1 MDNRKFV
8 ILAMNPAHGL
18 RDPTMKPLPS
28 LDVLKT
34 FAVVAQRLN
43 FTRAADALN
52 ITQGAVS
59 RQISGLE
66 AHLGYALFVRQ
77 PRGLALTPNGAMLLA
92 PVQQALAQITEALER
107 SGAQSG
113 TLRVKCPTCAMRW
126 ILPRVIRLQNERP
139 ELVIEVTAAVSHGVE
154 FNAEQFDAAIVFGQ
168 PALKGV
174 SSHHLFDEV
183 LTPVCAPGLLKGA
196 MQGATQAITP
206 DDLADQT
213 LLHPTRDRRDWLRW
227 LAAYGYGGLPSAKA
241 QHFDTLD
248 LAISSAMQ
256 GLGVTIGDLSL
267 IEEDLRA
274 QRIITPFS
282 LCVPSG
288 ASYYLIYPE
297 RPAPSP
303 VLQEFA
309 QWLEEEAA
317 VTRANLLAYMNR

>member
-1 MDNRKFV
+1 
-8 ILAMNPAHGL
+8 
-18 RDPTMKPLPS
+18 
-28 LDVLKT
+28 
-34 FAVVAQRLN
+34 
-43 FTRAADALN
+43 
-52 ITQGAVS
+52 
-59 RQISGLE
+59 
-66 AHLGYALFVRQ
+66 
-77 PRGLALTPNGAMLLA
+77 
-92 PVQQALAQITEALER
+92 
-107 SGAQSG
+107 
-113 TLRVKCPTCAMRW
+113 MRW

-139 ELVIEVTAAVSHGVE
+139 ELAIEVTAAVSHGVE

-168 PALKGV
+168 PTLKGV

-183 LTPVCAPGLLKGA
+183 LTPVCAPGLWKERPAGA
-196 MQGATQAITP
+196 AAATP

-213 LLHPTRDRRDWLRW
+213 LLHPTRDRRDWIRW
-227 LAAYGYGGLPSAKA
+227 LEAYGYKGLPSSKA

-309 QWLEEEAA
+309 EWLEGEAA
-317 VTRANLLAYMNR
+317 VTRANLLAYTIT

>member
-1 MDNRKFV
+1 
-8 ILAMNPAHGL
+8 
-18 RDPTMKPLPS
+18 MKPLPS

-34 FAVVAQRLN
+34 FLVVAQKLN
-43 FTRAADALN
+43 FTRAADVLN
-52 ITQGAVS
+52 LTQGAVS

-77 PRGLALTPNGAMLLA
+77 ARGLALTPHGAMLLA
-92 PVQQALAQITEALER
+92 PLQQAFAQISEALEK

-139 ELVIEVTAAVSHGVE
+139 DLVVEVTAAVSHGVE
-154 FNAEQFDAAIVFGQ
+154 FNAEQFDAAIVYGK
-168 PALKGV
+168 PAVKGV
-174 SSHHLFDEV
+174 TAHHLFDEV
-183 LTPVCAPGLLKGA
+183 LTPVCAPGLWKGKRGRA
-196 MQGATQAITP
+196 ATP
-206 DDLADQT
+206 DDLADKT

-227 LAAYGYGGLPSAKA
+227 LEAYGFRGLPSAKA

-256 GLGVTIGDLSL
+256 GLGVAIGDLSL

-274 QRIITPFS
+274 KRIITPFS

-288 ASYYLIYPE
+288 AAYYLIYPE

-303 VLQEFA
+303 ALQQFA
-309 QWLEEEAA
+309 AWLADEAA
-317 VTRANLLAYMNR
+317 ETRASLSAYLHAA

>member
-1 MDNRKFV
+1 
-8 ILAMNPAHGL
+8 
-18 RDPTMKPLPS
+18 MKPLPS

-34 FAVVAQRLN
+34 FLVVAQKLN
-43 FTRAADALN
+43 FTRAADVLN
-52 ITQGAVS
+52 LTQGAVS

-66 AHLGYALFVRQ
+66 AHLGYALLVRQ
-77 PRGLALTPNGAMLLA
+77 ARGLALTPHGAMLLA
-92 PVQQALAQITEALER
+92 PLQQAFAQISEALEK

-139 ELVIEVTAAVSHGVE
+139 DLVVEVTAAVSHGVE
-154 FNAEQFDAAIVFGQ
+154 FNAEQFDAAIVYGK
-168 PALKGV
+168 PAVKGV
-174 SSHHLFDEV
+174 TAHHLFDEV
-183 LTPVCAPGLLKGA
+183 LTPVCAPGLWKGKRGRA
-196 MQGATQAITP
+196 ATP
-206 DDLADQT
+206 DDLADKT

-227 LAAYGYGGLPSAKA
+227 LEAYGFRGLPSAKA

-256 GLGVTIGDLSL
+256 GLGVAIGDLSL

-274 QRIITPFS
+274 KRIITPFS

-288 ASYYLIYPE
+288 AAYHLIYPE

-303 VLQEFA
+303 ALMQFA

-317 VTRANLLAYMNR
+317 ATRASLGAYLQAA

>member
-1 MDNRKFV
+1 
-8 ILAMNPAHGL
+8 
-18 RDPTMKPLPS
+18 MKPLPS

-43 FTRAADALN
+43 FTRAADLLN
-52 ITQGAVS
+52 VTQGAVS

-183 LTPVCAPGLLKGA
+183 LTPVCAPGLLKRV
-196 MQGATQAITP
+196 TRDITP
-206 DDLADQT
+206 DDLAEQT

-227 LAAYGYGGLPSAKA
+227 LAAYGYRGLPSAKA

-267 IEEDLRA
+267 IEEDLLA
-274 QRIITPFS
+274 QRIVTPFS

-297 RPAPSP
+297 RPAASK
-303 VLQEFA
+303 VLSEFA
-309 QWLEEEAA
+309 KWVEGEAA
-317 VTRANLLAYMNR
+317 LTRAGLSRYLERA

>member
-1 MDNRKFV
+1 
-8 ILAMNPAHGL
+8 
-18 RDPTMKPLPS
+18 MKPLPS

-43 FTRAADALN
+43 FTRAADSLN
-52 ITQGAVS
+52 VTQGAVS

-139 ELVIEVTAAVSHGVE
+139 ELVIEVTASVSHGVE
-154 FNAEQFDAAIVFGQ
+154 FNAEQFDAAIVFGH

-174 SSHHLFDEV
+174 SAHHLFDEV
-183 LTPVCAPGLLKGA
+183 LTPVCAPGLLNDS
-196 MQGATQAITP
+196 TQRTTRAITP

-213 LLHPTRDRRDWLRW
+213 LLHPTRDRRDWLKW
-227 LAAYGYGGLPSAKA
+227 LAAYGYRGLPSAKA

-267 IEEDLRA
+267 IEEDLIA
-274 QRIITPFS
+274 QRIVTPFS

-297 RPAPSP
+297 RPAASK
-303 VLQEFA
+303 VLSEFA
-309 QWLEEEAA
+309 EWIESEAA
-317 VTRANLLAYMNR
+317 LTRAGLSRYLAA

>member
-1 MDNRKFV
+1 
-8 ILAMNPAHGL
+8 
-18 RDPTMKPLPS
+18 MKPLPS

-43 FTRAADALN
+43 FTRAADVLN

-66 AHLGYALFVRQ
+66 AHLGYSLSVRQ

-92 PVQQALAQITEALER
+92 PLQQALTQITEALER

-139 ELVIEVTAAVSHGVE
+139 ELAIEVTAAVSHGVE

-168 PALKGV
+168 PTLKGV

-183 LTPVCAPGLLKGA
+183 LTPVCAPGLWKERPVGA
-196 MQGATQAITP
+196 AAATP

-213 LLHPTRDRRDWLRW
+213 LLHPTRDRRDWIRW
-227 LAAYGYGGLPSAKA
+227 LEAYGYKGLPSLKA

-309 QWLEEEAA
+309 QWLEGEAA
-317 VTRANLLAYMNR
+317 VTRANLLAYMRR

>member
-1 MDNRKFV
+1 
-8 ILAMNPAHGL
+8 
-18 RDPTMKPLPS
+18 MKPLPS

-34 FAVVAQRLN
+34 FLVVAQKLN
-43 FTRAADALN
+43 FTRAADVLN
-52 ITQGAVS
+52 LTQGAVS
-59 RQISGLE
+59 RQIAGLE
-66 AHLGYALFVRQ
+66 SHLGYALFVRQ
-77 PRGLALTPNGAMLLA
+77 ARGLALTPHGAMLLA
-92 PVQQALAQITEALER
+92 PLQQAFAQIGEALEK

-139 ELVIEVTAAVSHGVE
+139 ELVVEVTAAVSHGVE
-154 FNAEQFDAAIVFGQ
+154 FNAEQFDAAIVFGK
-168 PALKGV
+168 PAVKGV
-174 SSHHLFDEV
+174 STHHLFDEV
-183 LTPVCAPGLLKGA
+183 LTPVCAPGLWKGRK
-196 MQGATQAITP
+196 GQAATP
-206 DDLADQT
+206 DDLADKT

-227 LAAYGYGGLPSAKA
+227 LEAYGYRGLPSAKA

-274 QRIITPFS
+274 KRIITPFS

-288 ASYYLIYPE
+288 AAYYLIYPE

-303 VLQEFA
+303 ALRQFA
-309 QWLEEEAA
+309 AWLEEEAA
-317 VTRANLLAYMNR
+317 QTRASLSAHLQAA

>member
-1 MDNRKFV
+1 
-8 ILAMNPAHGL
+8 
-18 RDPTMKPLPS
+18 MKPLPS

-43 FTRAADALN
+43 FTRAAELLN
-52 ITQGAVS
+52 VTQGAVS

-92 PVQQALAQITEALER
+92 PVQQALAQIAEALER

-168 PALKGV
+168 PSLKGV
-174 SSHHLFDEV
+174 SVHHLFDEV
-183 LTPVCAPGLLKGA
+183 LTPVCAPGLLA
-196 MQGATQAITP
+196 DSARDITP
-206 DDLADQT
+206 SDLADQT

-227 LAAYGYGGLPSAKA
+227 LAAYGYRGLPSAKA

-267 IEEDLRA
+267 IEEDLA
-274 QRIITPFS
+274 AHRIVTPFS

-297 RPAPSP
+297 RPAPSK
-303 VLQEFA
+303 VLSEFA
-309 QWLEEEAA
+309 DWMEGEAA
-317 VTRANLLAYMNR
+317 RTRAGLSRYLEQA

>member
-1 MDNRKFV
+1 
-8 ILAMNPAHGL
+8 
-18 RDPTMKPLPS
+18 MKPLPS

-43 FTRAADALN
+43 FTRAADLLN
-52 ITQGAVS
+52 VTQGAVS

-66 AHLGYALFVRQ
+66 THLGYALFVRQ

-92 PVQQALAQITEALER
+92 PLQQALAQITEALER
-107 SGAQSG
+107 SGAHSG

-139 ELVIEVTAAVSHGVE
+139 EMVIEVTASVSHGVE

-174 SSHHLFDEV
+174 SSLHLFDEV
-183 LTPVCAPGLLKGA
+183 LTPMCAPGLLKGFA
-196 MQGATQAITP
+196 PGATRDFTP

-227 LAAYGYGGLPSAKA
+227 LAAYGYAGLPSAKA

-267 IEEDLRA
+267 IEEDLLA
-274 QRIITPFS
+274 QRVVTPFS

-297 RPAPSP
+297 RPAASK
-303 VLQEFA
+303 VLSEFA
-309 QWLEEEAA
+309 KWIEGEAA
-317 VTRANLLAYMNR
+317 LTRAGLSRYLAA

>member
-1 MDNRKFV
+1 
-8 ILAMNPAHGL
+8 
-18 RDPTMKPLPS
+18 MKPLPS

-43 FTRAADALN
+43 FTRAADLLN
-52 ITQGAVS
+52 VTQGAVS

-92 PVQQALAQITEALER
+92 PVQQALAQIAEALER

-139 ELVIEVTAAVSHGVE
+139 ELVIEVTASVSHGVE
-154 FNAEQFDAAIVFGQ
+154 FNAEQFDAAIIFGQ
-168 PALKGV
+168 PAGKGV
-174 SSHHLFDEV
+174 SAHHLFDEV
-183 LTPVCAPGLLKGA
+183 LTPVCAPGLLKRTA
-196 MQGATQAITP
+196 RAITP

-227 LAAYGYGGLPSAKA
+227 LAAYGYRGLPSAKA

-267 IEEDLRA
+267 IEEDLAA
-274 QRIITPFS
+274 QRIVTPFS

-297 RPAPSP
+297 RPAASK
-303 VLQEFA
+303 VLSEFA
-309 QWLEEEAA
+309 EWIEGEAA
-317 VTRANLLAYMNR
+317 LTRAGLSRYLAA

>member
-1 MDNRKFV
+1 
-8 ILAMNPAHGL
+8 
-18 RDPTMKPLPS
+18 MKPLPS

-34 FAVVAQRLN
+34 FLVVAQKLN
-43 FTRAADALN
+43 FTRAADVLN
-52 ITQGAVS
+52 LTQGAVS

-77 PRGLALTPNGAMLLA
+77 ARGLALTPHGAMLLA
-92 PVQQALAQITEALER
+92 PLQQAFAQISEALEK

-139 ELVIEVTAAVSHGVE
+139 DLVVEVTAAVSHGVE
-154 FNAEQFDAAIVFGQ
+154 FNAEQFDAAIVYGK
-168 PALKGV
+168 PAVKGV
-174 SSHHLFDEV
+174 TAHHLFDEV
-183 LTPVCAPGLLKGA
+183 LTPVCAPGLWKGKRGRA
-196 MQGATQAITP
+196 ATP
-206 DDLADQT
+206 DDLADKT

-227 LAAYGYGGLPSAKA
+227 LEAYGFRGLPSAKA

-256 GLGVTIGDLSL
+256 GLGVAIGDLSL

-274 QRIITPFS
+274 KRIITPFS

-288 ASYYLIYPE
+288 AAYYLIYPE

-303 VLQEFA
+303 ALQQFA
-309 QWLEEEAA
+309 EWLEDEAA
-317 VTRANLLAYMNR
+317 QTRASLSAYLQAA

>member
-1 MDNRKFV
+1 
-8 ILAMNPAHGL
+8 
-18 RDPTMKPLPS
+18 MKPLPS

-34 FAVVAQRLN
+34 FLVVAQKLN
-43 FTRAADALN
+43 FTRAADVLN
-52 ITQGAVS
+52 LTQGAVS

-66 AHLGYALFVRQ
+66 SHLGYALFVRQ
-77 PRGLALTPNGAMLLA
+77 ARGLALTPNGAMLLA
-92 PVQQALAQITEALER
+92 PLQQAFAQITEALEK

-139 ELVIEVTAAVSHGVE
+139 ELVVEVTAAVSHGVE

-168 PALKGV
+168 PTVKGV
-174 SSHHLFDEV
+174 TIHHLFDEV
-183 LTPVCAPGLLKGA
+183 LTPACAPGLWKGKKGRA
-196 MQGATQAITP
+196 ATP
-206 DDLADQT
+206 DDLADKT

-227 LAAYGYGGLPSAKA
+227 LEAYGYRGLPSTKA

-267 IEEDLRA
+267 IEEDVRA
-274 QRIITPFS
+274 KRVITPFT

-288 ASYYLIYPE
+288 AAYYLIYPE
-297 RPAPSP
+297 RPAPSAA
-303 VLQEFA
+303 LQQFA
-309 QWLEEEAA
+309 QWLESEAA
-317 VTRANLLAYMNR
+317 QTRANLSSYLQAA

>member
-1 MDNRKFV
+1 
-8 ILAMNPAHGL
+8 
-18 RDPTMKPLPS
+18 MKALPS

-34 FAVVAQRLN
+34 FLVVAQKLN
-43 FTRAADALN
+43 FTRAADVLN
-52 ITQGAVS
+52 LTQGAVS

-66 AHLGYALFVRQ
+66 SHLGYALFVRQ
-77 PRGLALTPNGAMLLA
+77 ARGLALTPHGAILLA
-92 PVQQALAQITEALER
+92 PLQQAFAQIGEALAK

-139 ELVIEVTAAVSHGVE
+139 ELVVEVTAAVSHGVE
-154 FNAEQFDAAIVFGQ
+154 FNAEQFDAAIVFGK
-168 PALKGV
+168 PTVKGV
-174 SSHHLFDEV
+174 STHHLFDEV
-183 LTPVCAPGLLKGA
+183 LTPVCAPDLWKGKRGRA
-196 MQGATQAITP
+196 ATP
-206 DDLADQT
+206 DDLADKT

-227 LAAYGYGGLPSAKA
+227 LEAYGYRGLPSAKA

-267 IEEDLRA
+267 IDEDLRA
-274 QRIITPFS
+274 KRIVTPFS

-288 ASYYLIYPE
+288 AAYYLIYPE

-303 VLQEFA
+303 ALQQFA
-309 QWLEEEAA
+309 EWLEDEAA
-317 VTRANLLAYMNR
+317 QTRASLSAYLQAA

>member
-1 MDNRKFV
+1 
-8 ILAMNPAHGL
+8 
-18 RDPTMKPLPS
+18 MKPLPS

-43 FTRAADALN
+43 FTRAADLLN
-52 ITQGAVS
+52 VTQGAVS

-139 ELVIEVTAAVSHGVE
+139 ELVIEVTASVSHGVE

-174 SSHHLFDEV
+174 SAHHLFDEV
-183 LTPVCAPGLLKGA
+183 LTPVCAPGLLKDS
-196 MQGATQAITP
+196 TQRTTHAITP

-213 LLHPTRDRRDWLRW
+213 LLHPTRDRRDWLKW
-227 LAAYGYGGLPSAKA
+227 LAAYGYRGLPSAKA

-267 IEEDLRA
+267 IEEDLIA
-274 QRIITPFS
+274 QRIVTPFS

-297 RPAPSP
+297 RPAASK
-303 VLQEFA
+303 VLSEFA
-309 QWLEEEAA
+309 EWIESEAA
-317 VTRANLLAYMNR
+317 LTRAGLSRYLAA

>member
-1 MDNRKFV
+1 
-8 ILAMNPAHGL
+8 
-18 RDPTMKPLPS
+18 MKPLPS

-43 FTRAADALN
+43 FTRAADLLN
-52 ITQGAVS
+52 VTQGAVS

-107 SGAQSG
+107 SGAHSG

-139 ELVIEVTAAVSHGVE
+139 ELVIEVTASVSHGVE
-154 FNAEQFDAAIVFGQ
+154 FNAEQFDAAIIFGQ
-168 PALKGV
+168 PAGKGV
-174 SSHHLFDEV
+174 SAHHLFDEV
-183 LTPVCAPGLLKGA
+183 LTPVCAPGLLKR
-196 MQGATQAITP
+196 TTRAITP

-227 LAAYGYGGLPSAKA
+227 LAAYGYRGLPSAKA

-267 IEEDLRA
+267 IEEDLAA
-274 QRIITPFS
+274 QRIVTPFS

-297 RPAPSP
+297 RPAASK
-303 VLQEFA
+303 VLSEFA
-309 QWLEEEAA
+309 EWIEGEAA
-317 VTRANLLAYMNR
+317 LTRAGLSRYLAA

>member
-1 MDNRKFV
+1 
-8 ILAMNPAHGL
+8 
-18 RDPTMKPLPS
+18 MKPLPS

-43 FTRAADALN
+43 FTRAADVLN

-92 PVQQALAQITEALER
+92 PLQQALAQITEALER

-168 PALKGV
+168 PTLKGV

-183 LTPVCAPGLLKGA
+183 LTPVCAPGLWKKPQGGA
-196 MQGATQAITP
+196 ATATP

-227 LAAYGYGGLPSAKA
+227 LEAYGYKGLPSAKA

-267 IEEDLRA
+267 IEEDLLA

-282 LCVPSG
+282 LCVASG

-317 VTRANLLAYMNR
+317 VTRVNLQAYMNR

>member
-1 MDNRKFV
+1 
-8 ILAMNPAHGL
+8 
-18 RDPTMKPLPS
+18 MKPLPS
-28 LDVLKT
+28 LDLLKT
-34 FAVVAQRLN
+34 FVVVAQRLN
-43 FTRAADALN
+43 FTRAADVLN
-52 ITQGAVS
+52 VTQGAVS
-59 RQISGLE
+59 RQIASLE

-77 PRGLALTPNGAMLLA
+77 PRGLALTPNGALLLA
-92 PVQQALAQITEALER
+92 PLQLALAQITEALER

-113 TLRVKCPTCAMRW
+113 TLRVKCPTCVMRW

-154 FNAEQFDAAIVFGQ
+154 FNAEQFDAAIVFGE
-168 PALKGV
+168 PAAKGV

-183 LTPVCAPGLLKGA
+183 MTPVCAPGFLEDWGSRVP
-196 MQGATQAITP
+196 TP
-206 DDLADQT
+206 DDLADTT

-227 LAAYGYGGLPSAKA
+227 LQAYGYRGLPSAKA

-274 QRIITPFS
+274 QRLVTPFS

-288 ASYYLIYPE
+288 AAYYLIYPE
-297 RPAPSP
+297 RPAASM
-303 VLQEFA
+303 VLREFA
-309 QWLEEEAA
+309 QWLEGEAA
-317 VTRANLLAYMNR
+317 QTRGSLAKYLKAA

>member
-1 MDNRKFV
+1 
-8 ILAMNPAHGL
+8 
-18 RDPTMKPLPS
+18 MKPLPS

-34 FAVVAQRLN
+34 FLVVAQKLN
-43 FTRAADALN
+43 FTRAADVLN
-52 ITQGAVS
+52 LTQGAVS

-66 AHLGYALFVRQ
+66 SHLGYALFVRQ
-77 PRGLALTPNGAMLLA
+77 ARGLALTPHGAMLLA
-92 PVQQALAQITEALER
+92 PLQQAFAQIGEALGK

-139 ELVIEVTAAVSHGVE
+139 ELVVEVTAAVSHGVE
-154 FNAEQFDAAIVFGQ
+154 FNAEQFDAAIVFGK
-168 PALKGV
+168 PAVKGV
-174 SSHHLFDEV
+174 STHHLFDEV
-183 LTPVCAPGLLKGA
+183 LTPVCAPDLWKGRK
-196 MQGATQAITP
+196 GQAATP
-206 DDLADQT
+206 DELADKT

-227 LAAYGYGGLPSAKA
+227 LEAYGYRGLPSAKA

-274 QRIITPFS
+274 KRIITPFS

-288 ASYYLIYPE
+288 AAYYLIYPE

-303 VLQEFA
+303 ALQQFA
-309 QWLEEEAA
+309 AWLEDEAA
-317 VTRANLLAYMNR
+317 ETRASLSAYLHAA